1 MNDNPGKEREQPE
14 TNPDDLDL
22 DDDELLPRDEL
33 DSEEDVPIPDFLIE
47 NDEDNVSGGSP
58 PLRPVPLSSIFG
70 APPPL
75 FPPEEDAADEG
86 EVEPPSPD
94 APVPL
99 SSIFRDPPPLFLT
112 ADDEDED
119 EEPALE
125 EIAALE
131 EIEPEEIEPREE
143 VYEVPKPQLPVYVS
157 EEPSNDEEPEPEDE
171 TEPWGIAEPSAAE
184 EYETEDEE
192 EQEEVVIAASAE
204 AAAEDDEAPP
214 ATPFRRS
221 ARSLP
226 SFQAAGRGSSSAAQ
240 PQVFTVF
247 KPESSSGSFLGI
259 IAVVFCTA
267 VGIALVF
274 KSFSHDPSLAQ
285 FFPLVVGPV
294 LLLIGALFAYWTW
307 GSVSLRYVIDRNA
320 LTIRWGAQKQ
330 IVPLINIERLIP
342 ADPEGEEPDIRG
354 VDWPGHHV
362 GRARVAQLGEV
373 LFYSGH
379 RRASDILYVQ
389 TNTDTYGISVPD
401 PVAFA
406 QAVQTNQMRGS
417 LFDQRQAVHR
427 DGIAAQSFWMDG
439 QARFLTVILLAA
451 FVMVLAYVLQTYP
464 GLAQSVPLRF
474 PAIGGLLRVTDK
486 SELLDIPRSAAAFL
500 GLNLALAIVL
510 HPWERMVSIV
520 LLLAG
525 IAIQLAL
532 LVAAIVA
539 VA

>member
-1 MNDNPGKEREQPE
+1 MNDNPGKDREQPE

-22 DDDELLPRDEL
+22 DDDELLRGDEAGA
-33 DSEEDVPIPDFLIE
+33 EDDVEIPAFLTE
-47 NDEDNVSGGSP
+47 TSEDNVSSGPS

-75 FPPEEDAADEG
+75 FPPEEDVADEG
-86 EVEPPSPD
+86 EVEEPASG

-112 ADDEDED
+112 TDAEDED
-119 EEPALE
+119 EEPEIE

-131 EIEPEEIEPREE
+131 EIEPEDVEPREE
-143 VYEVPKPQLPVYVS
+143 VYEVPKPRMPVYV
-157 EEPSNDEEPEPEDE
+157 DEEPAIDEHVELEDE
-171 TEPWGIAEPSAAE
+171 TEEWGFVEPSAPAAYEAE
-184 EYETEDEE
+184 ADEE
-192 EQEEVVIAASAE
+192 EQDEAVIAAAVTDEAAGDEAE
-204 AAAEDDEAPP
+204 APV
-214 ATPFRRS
+214 PFRRS

-226 SFQAAGRGSSSAAQ
+226 SFQPAGRGAAAAPQ

-259 IAVVFCTA
+259 VAVVFCA
-267 VGIALVF
+267 VVGAALVL

-294 LLLIGALFAYWTW
+294 LLLIGALFAYWTY
-307 GSVSLRYVIDRNA
+307 GSISLRYVIDRNA
-320 LTIRWGAQKQ
+320 LTIRWGAQRQ

-342 ADPEGEEPDIRG
+342 ADPEGEDPDVRG

-362 GRARVAQLGEV
+362 GKARVAQLGEV

-417 LFDQRQAVHR
+417 LFEQRQAVHR

-439 QARFLTVILLAA
+439 QARFLTV
-451 FVMVLAYVLQTYP
+451 
-464 GLAQSVPLRF
+464 
-474 PAIGGLLRVTDK
+474 
-486 SELLDIPRSAAAFL
+486 
-500 GLNLALAIVL
+500 
-510 HPWERMVSIV
+510 V
-520 LLLAG
+520 LLGA
-525 IAIQLAL
+525 
-532 LVAAIVA
+532 
-539 VA
+539 

>member
-14 TNPDDLDL
+14 ANPDDLDL
-22 DDDELLPRDEL
+22 DDDELLRRDDREA
-33 DSEEDVPIPDFLIE
+33 EEDLAIPAFLTE
-47 NDEDNVSGGSP
+47 ADEDNVSGGP
-58 PLRPVPLSSIFG
+58 TPLRPVPLASIFG

-75 FPPEEDAADEG
+75 FPPEEDVADEG
-86 EVEPPSPD
+86 EVEPPAPD

-99 SSIFRDPPPLFLT
+99 SSIFDAPPPLFLSQP
-112 ADDEDED
+112 EDE

-125 EIAALE
+125 EIAALG
-131 EIEPEEIEPREE
+131 EIEPEAIEPREE
-143 VYEVPKPQLPVYVS
+143 VYEVPKPQLPVYVD
-157 EEPSNDEEPEPEDE
+157 EAPSSDEEPEDGTERWSYAAPPAED
-171 TEPWGIAEPSAAE
+171 
-184 EYETEDEE
+184 EDEE
-192 EQEEVVIAASAE
+192 EQDQIVAAAV
-204 AAAEDDEAPP
+204 ADDADAEDDEPP
-214 ATPFRRS
+214 PVPFRRG

-226 SFQAAGRGSSSAAQ
+226 SFQPAGRGAVAAAQ

-247 KPESSSGSFLGI
+247 KPESSSGSFLGVV
-259 IAVVFCTA
+259 AVLFCSV
-267 VGIALVF
+267 VGVALVF

-285 FFPLVVGPV
+285 FFPLVIGPV
-294 LLLIGALFAYWTW
+294 LLLLGALFAYWTW
-307 GSVSLRYVIDRNA
+307 GSLSLRYVIDRNA
-320 LTIRWGAQKQ
+320 LTIRWGAQRQ

-342 ADPEGEEPDIRG
+342 ADPEGEDPDIRG

-362 GRARVAQLGEV
+362 GRARVPQLGEV

-379 RRASDILYVQ
+379 RQAVDILYVQ
-389 TNTDTYGISVPD
+389 TNTETYGISVPD

-417 LFDQRQAVHR
+417 LFEQRQAVHR
-427 DGIAAQSFWMDG
+427 DGIAAQSFWMDP
-439 QARFLTVILLAA
+439 QARFLTVILLGA

-474 PAIGGLLRVTDK
+474 PALGGLLRVTDK